1 MTDNEAKLFPVFA
14 ASHKEGR
21 AVSILLAVMKA
32 SPAYTRDVL
41 KSVGERFGTRNSL
54 DAYIEVPVVNKKSEE
69 NVRPDGL
76 LKVMQGDKVV
86 WSCLVEGKIDDN
98 KINPDQITS
107 YLDSARQDEHDALIS
122 ISNEFAVLPTHLPYK
137 LPKPAGRTP
146 KKPVKVFHWSWRF
159 LLTQAELTL
168 QNSED
173 LTSQAERYILQE
185 FAYFLEN
192 PSTGVRGFDSMSS
205 DWPDL
210 VAHIA
215 GVAGDKRK
223 LKKDALEVLNA
234 VASWHQE
241 QRDIALQLTRKIDSK
256 SSVSVRVERAHVHDL
271 EARVDADAQKLC
283 NEEILETY
291 LDVPNTVSALHIKAN
306 VGKRWIYCGMTVRP
320 PQDKS
325 RASAC
330 VTWLVNQFK
339 NEDTKDI
346 KVLANWKRR
355 GATDPSL
362 LSDLFEQKER
372 ILLDD
377 KSILPSTFTVY
388 LQKDLSGEFS
398 KRRKFIEH
406 LELLV
411 PDFYDRVGQRLQSWV
426 EPPPKMKKEA
436 VIDQSDI
443 DDEASE
449 ALEN

>member
-1 MTDNEAKLFPVFA
+1 
-14 ASHKEGR
+14 
-21 AVSILLAVMKA
+21 
-32 SPAYTRDVL
+32 
-41 KSVGERFGTRNSL
+41 
-54 DAYIEVPVVNKKSEE
+54 
-69 NVRPDGL
+69 
-76 LKVMQGDKVV
+76 
-86 WSCLVEGKIDDN
+86 
-98 KINPDQITS
+98 
-107 YLDSARQDEHDALIS
+107 
-122 ISNEFAVLPTHLPYK
+122 
-137 LPKPAGRTP
+137 
-146 KKPVKVFHWSWRF
+146 
-159 LLTQAELTL
+159 
-168 QNSED
+168 
-173 LTSQAERYILQE
+173 
-185 FAYFLEN
+185 
-192 PSTGVRGFDSMSS
+192 
-205 DWPDL
+205 
-210 VAHIA
+210 
-215 GVAGDKRK
+215 
-223 LKKDALEVLNA
+223 
-234 VASWHQE
+234 
-241 QRDIALQLTRKIDSK
+241 
-256 SSVSVRVERAHVHDL
+256 
-271 EARVDADAQKLC
+271 
-283 NEEILETY
+283 
-291 LDVPNTVSALHIKAN
+291 
-306 VGKRWIYCGMTVRP
+306 MTVRP

-426 EPPPKMKKEA
+426 EPPPKMKKEV